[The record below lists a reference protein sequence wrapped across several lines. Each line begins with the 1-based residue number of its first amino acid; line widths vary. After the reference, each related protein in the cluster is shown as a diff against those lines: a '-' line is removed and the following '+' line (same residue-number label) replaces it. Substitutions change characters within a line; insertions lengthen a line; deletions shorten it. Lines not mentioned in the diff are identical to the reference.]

1 MRSVTQFAQVE
12 GHSSLVR
19 DMSSHA
25 IIATD
30 DVAYSAYKARRE
42 SEKKRQALIDKQV
55 EEIESL
61 KHDMMEIKHML
72 SQILSVKGH

>member
-25 IIATD
+25 IISTD
-30 DVAYSAYKARRE
+30 DAAYNAYKSRRE
-42 SEKKRQALIDKQV
+42 MEKKRQTVIDNQIR
-55 EEIESL
+55 EIESL
-61 KHDMMEIKHML
+61 KNDMLEIKNML
-72 SQILSVKGH
+72 SQILSAKGH

>member
-12 GHSSLVR
+12 GHNSLVR

-25 IIATD
+25 IISTD
-30 DVAYSAYKARRE
+30 DAGYMAYKTRRE
-42 SEKKRQALIDKQV
+42 VEMKRQAVINKQV

-61 KHDMMEIKHML
+61 KNDMLEIKHML
-72 SQILSVKGH
+72 SQILSAKGQ